1 MEGNVENLMDQTV
14 QDIVGDIPIELEDPF
29 NPAPVNI
36 DPNIQSVQTNPAGQI
51 IDPNIQAVQG
61 IDPNIQ
67 AIQGVQANQPDPA
80 GQLVHAGQP
89 SQVIPDSPIGPV
101 IDPTMQGVQ
110 GVVDPAVDPAV
121 QVDSSF
127 VPESEVVLTEISPAN
142 FDNMTKIL
150 AVLSKENDDTIM
162 IRNSI
167 ITQNS
172 VDNIIQADMSQIF
185 KNKKG
190 ELVSLDIINPKK
202 YVTLFTQ
209 FSGNNNIF
217 IISDDE
223 NSRFI
228 VTNGEIKLF
237 LPKQDSMVQQSI
249 ESFVLSEKRENV
261 ANFTI
266 EKNERKIIKNLSKGS
281 DYIEYLV
288 KDNKVKGIHIPD
300 IAIYI
305 FPEYKKEPG
314 IQNLNENNSD
324 LSLRLNNFLPIEAE
338 QYNTSIIK
346 DGDRYLSITDCIV
359 GGKIKI
365 NAIESIDISEQGN
378 LIF

>member
-1 MEGNVENLMDQTV
+1 MENVEDIMDQTI
-14 QDIVGDIPIELEDPF
+14 QDIANDIPIELENPF
-29 NPAPVNI
+29 SEEGTI
-36 DPNIQSVQTNPAGQI
+36 KPN
-51 IDPNIQAVQG
+51 
-61 IDPNIQ
+61 
-67 AIQGVQANQPDPA
+67 
-80 GQLVHAGQP
+80 
-89 SQVIPDSPIGPV
+89 
-101 IDPTMQGVQ
+101 
-110 GVVDPAVDPAV
+110 V
-121 QVDSSF
+121 QVESTF
-127 VPESEVVLTEISPAN
+127 EPEPEIVLTEISPAN
-142 FDNMTKIL
+142 FDNLTKIL

-162 IRNSI
+162 IRDSI
-167 ITQNS
+167 ITQSS

-202 YVTLFTQ
+202 YVNLFTQ

-237 LPKQDSMVQQSI
+237 LPKQDSMVQQNI
-249 ESFVLSEKRENV
+249 ESFKISENKEDI
-261 ANFTI
+261 ANFKI
-266 EKNERKIIKNLSKGS
+266 EKQERKIIKNLSKSS
-281 DYIEYLV
+281 DYIEYLI

-305 FPEYKKEPG
+305 FPEYKKDAN
-314 IQNLNENNSD
+314 IQELNENNSD

-346 DGDRYLSITDCIV
+346 TDDHYLSITNCIV

-365 NAIESIDISEQGN
+365 NAIESIDVSEQGN

>member
-1 MEGNVENLMDQTV
+1 MDSVENLMNQSIEDIANTIPV
-14 QDIVGDIPIELEDPF
+14 DLENPFENENMQD
-29 NPAPVNI
+29 N
-36 DPNIQSVQTNPAGQI
+36 SVQVEDTFKPTE
-51 IDPNIQAVQG
+51 DEE
-61 IDPNIQ
+61 
-67 AIQGVQANQPDPA
+67 
-80 GQLVHAGQP
+80 
-89 SQVIPDSPIGPV
+89 QVI
-101 IDPTMQGVQ
+101 
-110 GVVDPAVDPAV
+110 
-121 QVDSSF
+121 
-127 VPESEVVLTEISPAN
+127 TEISPAN

-172 VDNIIQADMSQIF
+172 IDNIIQANMSQIL

-190 ELVSLDIINPKK
+190 ENISLDIINPKK
-202 YVTLFTQ
+202 YVSLFTQ

-217 IISDDE
+217 IVSDDE

-237 LPKQDSMVQQSI
+237 LPKQDSII
-249 ESFVLSEKRENV
+249 EQNNETFQISDKKEDI
-261 ANFTI
+261 ANFKI

-281 DYIEYLV
+281 DYIEYLI
-288 KDNKVKGIHIPD
+288 KDGKVKGIHIPD

-338 QYNTSIIK
+338 QYNTYIVK
-346 DGDRYLSITDCIV
+346 DNDKYLSITNCIV

-365 NAIESIDISEQGN
+365 NAIEIIDESEQGN

>member
-1 MEGNVENLMDQTV
+1 MEDIDNFMDQAI
-14 QDIVGDIPIELEDPF
+14 QDVAENIPMELENPFEQNIVDP
-29 NPAPVNI
+29 NTITQNI
-36 DPNIQSVQTNPAGQI
+36 VDPNI
-51 IDPNIQAVQG
+51 
-61 IDPNIQ
+61 
-67 AIQGVQANQPDPA
+67 
-80 GQLVHAGQP
+80 
-89 SQVIPDSPIGPV
+89 
-101 IDPTMQGVQ
+101 
-110 GVVDPAVDPAV
+110 VDPST
-121 QVDSSF
+121 QIESTF
-127 VPESEVVLTEISPAN
+127 EPEAEIVLTEISPAN

-167 ITQNS
+167 ITQSS
-172 VDNIIQADMSQIF
+172 VDNVIQADMSQIF

-202 YVTLFTQ
+202 YVALFTQ

-237 LPKQDSMVQQSI
+237 LPKQDSIVQQSI
-249 ESFVLSEKRENV
+249 ESFEISEKKEDI
-261 ANFTI
+261 ASFKI

-281 DYIEYLV
+281 DYIEYLI
-288 KDNKVKGIHIPD
+288 KDGKVKGIHIPD

-338 QYNTSIIK
+338 QYNTYIIK
-346 DGDRYLSITDCIV
+346 NDDHYLSITDCIV

-365 NAIESIDISEQGN
+365 NAIESIDVSEQGN